1 MSFGRIQRTQ
11 GQVPMSDINVTPMVD
26 VMLVLLVIFIITAPF
41 MASALRLSLPKA
53 ESSQANVS
61 ARTVR
66 VQLNAQGQIFLD
78 DKPVAWPDLA
88 KALRDRANQ
97 AASMEDGELP
107 EVQLQADADVA
118 YGRVVEV
125 IDVAQLAGLTRIGF
139 VTEHKP
145 AASKP

>member
-1 MSFGRIQRTQ
+1 MSFGRIERTP

-41 MASALRLSLPKA
+41 LASALHLSLPKA
-53 ESSQANVS
+53 ESAQSNAS
-61 ARTVR
+61 ARVVR
-66 VQLNAQGQIFLD
+66 VQLNAQGQIFLE
-78 DKPVAWPDLA
+78 DKPLPWPELA
-88 KALRDRANQ
+88 KALRQRATQ
-97 AASMEDGELP
+97 AASSEDGSLP

-125 IDVAQLAGLTRIGF
+125 MDLAQLAGLNRIGF